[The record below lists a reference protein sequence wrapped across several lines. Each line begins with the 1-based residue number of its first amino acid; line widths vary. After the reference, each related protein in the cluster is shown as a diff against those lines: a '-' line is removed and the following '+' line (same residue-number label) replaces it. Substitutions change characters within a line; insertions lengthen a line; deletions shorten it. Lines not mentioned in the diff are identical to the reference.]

1 MLLLVAAFCAE
12 AAGGGAEVAADVEAG
27 VAGVA
32 GVATDVAA
40 AGIAAVVDVGATD
53 ATGGTP
59 ASSATQQVVTNI
71 FHVLPCQLR
80 EQLVGNKAVRG
91 SKKTANALLLTI

>member
-1 MLLLVAAFCAE
+1 LLLLVAAFCAE

-27 VAGVA
+27 VT

-40 AGIAAVVDVGATD
+40 AGIAAVVDVRATD

-59 ASSATQQVVTNI
+59 ASSATQQVVTNTY
-71 FHVLPCQLR
+71 HVLPFQVR
-80 EQLVGNKAVRG
+80 EQLVGNKAVRR
-91 SKKTANALLLTI
+91 SKETANALLLTI